1 MASGLSEIV
10 MQGLAPASSSSP
22 VCLSVFM
29 SVCLFQS
36 ENDDDCDT
44 TENDMILVPPFARH
58 KIQPRPTHSSILKIT
73 KLPNNLRPGVCKFN
87 NKNYTE
93 LSRADRKL
101 PKK

>member
-1 MASGLSEIV
+1 
-10 MQGLAPASSSSP
+10 
-22 VCLSVFM
+22 
-29 SVCLFQS
+29 
-36 ENDDDCDT
+36 
-44 TENDMILVPPFARH
+44 MILVPPFARH

-101 PKK
+101 PKKIAENRIDQEVWEAAAAGVVD